1 MGVLSLG
8 LLPLFLPS
16 DQAPPLPHIVMFLDV
31 NLMEHHILLLGVDV
45 CFHLHGNMAGQDRQQ
60 QPLLRRE
67 AEAPSQSPVLPCWP
81 VPTLQSSTIP
91 LLAPLARF
99 WKLPS
104 SPETGKVDLCVQGC
118 MYVVFACVCG

>member
-8 LLPLFLPS
+8 LVPLFLPS
-16 DQAPPLPHIVMFLDV
+16 DQAPPLPHVVMFLDV

-67 AEAPSQSPVLPCWP
+67 AKAPSLSPVLP
-81 VPTLQSSTIP
+81 T
-91 LLAPLARF
+91 LLACPH
-99 WKLPS
+99 
-104 SPETGKVDLCVQGC
+104 SPELYCSTPGNTGKVLETP
-118 MYVVFACVCG
+118 